1 MASKLKARA
10 PEPPKTGKV
19 KGVLEGAPKCGKT
32 WLALSFPKPF
42 YFDCEGGARLGRY
55 QERLAKS
62 GGGYMGP
69 KDGTLEFETLVEQVD
84 ALASEK
90 HEYKTLVIDSIT
102 KIYQTRIAKDEEAL
116 GSKAVF
122 GAQKKPAVAMMRRL
136 VARLDRLDMNVWFIA
151 QQVPEWGLVDGKREQ
166 VGKAADV
173 WDKLTYELDLT
184 LEIQYHNPK
193 LRTATVKGTRL
204 AGFPMGDR
212 FDLWNGVEDVGY
224 RNFSERYGR
233 EFIEAPVVPIVL
245 ATPEQVAEIK
255 RLLDVIKV
263 PDAEIEKVFSKAGV
277 DDWAELTQ
285 EQAAKS
291 VEWLKGKVTA

>member
-1 MASKLKARA
+1 MSKLKARA
-10 PEPPKTGKV
+10 PEAPKTGKI
-19 KGVLEGAPKCGKT
+19 KGVICGGPKAGKT
-32 WLALSFPKPF
+32 WFALSFPKPF
-42 YFDCEGGARLGRY
+42 YFDTEGGARLGRY

-69 KDGTLEFETLVEQVD
+69 KDGTLEFETLIEQID
-84 ALASEK
+84 ALSSER

-136 VARLDRLDMNVWFIA
+136 VARLDRLDMNVWFVA
-151 QQVPEWGLVDGKREQ
+151 QQVPEWGLLDGKREQ

-173 WDKLTYELDLT
+173 WEKLVYELDLT
-184 LEIQYHNPK
+184 LEVQYHNPK
-193 LRTATVKGTRL
+193 LRTATTTGTRL

-224 RNFSERYGR
+224 KNFADRYGKD
-233 EFIEAPVVPIVL
+233 FIEAPVTPITL

-255 RLLDVIKV
+255 RLLEVIKV
-263 PDAEIEKVFSKAGV
+263 PDAELEKVFSKAGV

-291 VEWLKGKVTA
+291 VAWLTGKVVAV